1 MPQHSDITQAKSIVY
16 HPVNFADYLQQ
27 TLGVLN
33 YNNDYDQFFQQAKNA
48 ISIVEEVRE
57 AIKQGVIDLK
67 DSDVE
72 LSEVSYQ
79 KLLKV
84 WKGRCYLLI
93 DRSNGIQRK
102 FAYDIPEDY
111 QKYDEIVPLP
121 AMQNLIPVGNIE
133 QQVWGIQIRESVPL
147 KYAFENIDWATVVS
161 DGKFTFLT
169 SEGAI
174 KKISREDVESISK
187 KTYFVSR
194 SYFNNVVDIEK
205 KFFYLNW
212 NPLKIN
218 IHRIISHMKLFRK
231 VDYSKSRK
239 SIGGDDE

>member
-33 YNNDYDQFFQQAKNA
+33 YNQDYDQFFQQAKNA
-48 ISIVEEVRE
+48 ISIVEETRE
-57 AIKQGVIDLK
+57 AIRQGVVDLEG
-67 DSDVE
+67 SDVE

-79 KLLKV
+79 RLLKV

-93 DRSNGIQRK
+93 NRDNGIERK
-102 FAYDIPEDY
+102 FAYNIPEDY
-111 QKYDEIVPLP
+111 QKYDEIIPLP

-133 QQVWGIQIRESVPL
+133 QQVWGIQIRESVAL
-147 KYAFENIDWATVVS
+147 KYAFENADWATVVS
-161 DGKFTFLT
+161 EGKFTFQT
-169 SEGAI
+169 SEGAV
-174 KKISREDVESISK
+174 KKITREDMESTTK

-194 SYFNNVVDIEK
+194 SYFNNIVDIEK
-205 KFFYLNW
+205 KFFYANW

-218 IHRIISHMKLFRK
+218 LHRIISHMKLFRK
-231 VDYSKSRK
+231 TDFRKDRK
-239 SIGGDDE
+239 SLGGND